1 MKRAVTLKENYEFRR
16 MYQKGASAAGGCMV
30 IYCRR
35 NKLDHNRLGLT
46 ASVKLGHAVVRN
58 RARRRLREVY
68 RRITGADI
76 AVSVTGVAG
85 PDPDERGVPVGI
97 VFIGLATPD
106 GIFCRPLDLGKRRR
120 DRIQDLSSNHAL
132 DVVRRY
138 LAGLP
143 VTLS

>member
-1 MKRAVTLKENYEFRR
+1 MLGVPKETLDAHGAVSEETARAMAE
-16 MYQKGASAAGGCMV
+16 GA
-30 IYCRR
+30 
-35 NKLDHNRLGLT
+35 
-46 ASVKLGHAVVRN
+46 
-58 RARRRLREVY
+58 